1 MFLPGESYGQRSLE
15 GYSPRGPKE
24 SDTTEAVEHAHTHW
38 PSKQKNLFTKWAH
51 CLPQDKGMFAGL
63 FLVLSDFL
71 TMPAEVVQDVF
82 LLLRSCSNKAV

>member
-15 GYSPRGPKE
+15 GYSPWGPKE
-24 SDTTEAVEHAHTHW
+24 SDTTEAVEHW
-38 PSKQKNLFTKWAH
+38 PSKQKNLFTKRAH